1 MAVVVGSRVGRGAR
15 EPPSVRCE
23 APTATHTALD
33 LDTAFASAPTSTRNT
48 TLHKMHQ

>member
-33 LDTAFASAPTSTRNT
+33 TAFASAPTSTRNT